1 MNKIKKGVGRFVY
14 ITGVLL
20 PLFCLTNIP
29 QAQPN
34 ENIHSGLMK
43 HLLRSSGIKAE
54 IIQLQRPD
62 GFSEAIFIEG
72 PQGKMPIIIGFKQNK
87 IEKGEP
93 FLVSINGCEKLMRIS
108 EDGSYVVL
116 DEDSGED
123 EDNETDD
130 GEDNETDDGG
140 DEDDNGISTA
150 ICIFDV
156 VVDTIKA
163 IEMCEEDD
171 SFCIVIAIFSM
182 VLDIIQCAD

>member
-1 MNKIKKGVGRFVY
+1 MNKIKKKVGRFVY

-20 PLFCLTNIP
+20 PLFYLTNIP

-34 ENIHSGLMK
+34 ENIHPGLMK
-43 HLLRSSGIKAE
+43 HLLEASGIKAE

-62 GFSEAIFIEG
+62 GFSEAIFIEK
-72 PQGKMPIIIGFKQNK
+72 PQEKMTIIIGFKQNK

-93 FLVSINGCEKLMRIS
+93 FLIAINSCEKVVRIS
-108 EDGSYVVL
+108 EDGFYAIM
-116 DEDSGED
+116 DEDSGEE

-130 GEDNETDDGG
+130 GVDNETADGG

-163 IEMCEEDD
+163 IQMCEEDD
-171 SFCIVIAIFSM
+171 SFCIVMAIFSM
-182 VLDIIQCAD
+182 VLDIIQCTD